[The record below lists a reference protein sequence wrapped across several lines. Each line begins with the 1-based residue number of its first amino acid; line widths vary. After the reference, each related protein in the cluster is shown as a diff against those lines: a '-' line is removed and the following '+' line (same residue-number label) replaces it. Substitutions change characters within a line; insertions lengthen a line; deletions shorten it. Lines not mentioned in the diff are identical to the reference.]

1 MTKKPRRGSARG
13 ASGPRRR
20 STSRAQRP
28 GVGAIMK
35 GTQSQDD
42 DLALAEAYLQHEL
55 MNEMK
60 DYLDRGR
67 RFERLTIP
75 ELNKTWIIAFRRFV
89 AKDRTVI
96 REMDDL
102 AAELRLRN
110 LELPL
115 DSVRAEALQLRDE
128 VKRLG
133 PDAPSDGLDERIRA
147 FLAKRKKPK
156 N

>member
-1 MTKKPRRGSARG
+1 M
-13 ASGPRRR
+13 
-20 STSRAQRP
+20 
-28 GVGAIMK
+28 MK
-35 GTQSQDD
+35 GKQSQDD

-96 REMDDL
+96 RELDDL
-102 AAELRLRN
+102 AAELLFGIWSCRSIRFERRLCN
-110 LELPL
+110 CEM
-115 DSVRAEALQLRDE
+115 
-128 VKRLG
+128 K
-133 PDAPSDGLDERIRA
+133 
-147 FLAKRKKPK
+147 
-156 N
+156 

>member
-1 MTKKPRRGSARG
+1 M
-13 ASGPRRR
+13 
-20 STSRAQRP
+20 
-28 GVGAIMK
+28 MK
-35 GTQSQDD
+35 GKQSQDD

>member
-1 MTKKPRRGSARG
+1 M
-13 ASGPRRR
+13 
-20 STSRAQRP
+20 
-28 GVGAIMK
+28 MK
-35 GTQSQDD
+35 GKQSQDD

-89 AKDRTVI
+89 AKDRTLI
-96 REMDDL
+96 REL